1 MGRYLAT
8 GKSLIRLGW
17 KDGKDLF
24 SVTGCA
30 CVTHRRYALFVCF
43 FSRWPDRD
51 RLIVVRQKTISHH
64 VIHFVFVY
72 VVGRW
77 LGLASSYQVLVQS
90 QLLSSSTETGF
101 LLSIESIHF
110 FFKEIENCLV
120 PSSSTALFHTI
131 FWLYEGKGLEVKEF
145 ESLLIHQSCI
155 LICPKNILKSITIQ
169 KNVDC
174 FDSKIEIQF
183 I

>member
-110 FFKEIENCLV
+110 FLRKLKIVLFRPRLPLCFTRFSGFMRGKVLKLKNLNH
-120 PSSSTALFHTI
+120 SSSISRVF
-131 FWLYEGKGLEVKEF
+131 
-145 ESLLIHQSCI
+145 
-155 LICPKNILKSITIQ
+155 
-169 KNVDC
+169 
-174 FDSKIEIQF
+174 
-183 I
+183 